1 MKKLGRTG
9 QGYLLNTII
18 IVLLFTAAQLVTAA
32 LGGEGSF
39 KLVLVPSIWQC
50 CYLMILAASLIGPE
64 NFLEYSTKDEMFP
77 MLIFPNRYK
86 MAPNTLIMD
95 RERLLMKFTIGPT
108 ILP

>member
-18 IVLLFTAAQLVTAA
+18 IVLLFTAAQLLTAA

-50 CYLMILAASLIGPE
+50 C
-64 NFLEYSTKDEMFP
+64 
-77 MLIFPNRYK
+77 
-86 MAPNTLIMD
+86 
-95 RERLLMKFTIGPT
+95 
-108 ILP
+108 